1 LDLFTENMESGMT
14 REIMSLKDLVD
25 RLLIP
30 DQDLSRLSFCQST
43 KASSVFDW
51 IHGLPLTQ
59 ADQVSAIFYTAL
71 PELARVKANWELRL
85 SIAETVR
92 TPLHH
97 CMEGLSKRYLN
108 QPLIMPEAAVKTA
121 TVAQALQKH
130 LLNTYLVVIR
140 DICANIKDKEHH
152 LALAI
157 YRALAC
163 VSHLLLRSY
172 QLYLPPPEYL
182 WQTAHSLFL
191 IAEHADVLEEPCVD
205 PLLTPSHQNPLQ
217 AYIRVLLIAASRPNQ
232 LRQEEIQQVFSLLEH
247 DSYLVKL
254 QPLASEESDHSLIT
268 LAHSDLPPM
277 FVSKAKQS
285 DIKLSNAY
293 ELDVTG
299 IINHLKELSQ
309 STEEGGEQKIT
320 PSVIQHL
327 QTAWKQQA
335 QRGFSRQVTRL
346 NIEVIIGITNIH
358 FYLAGELPFQVF
370 LQQENP
376 IAERASGFLKRG
388 VQLKQ
393 NQELDP
399 WNESFDI
406 KGGVSGLASTTSVEQ
421 RIRQQ
426 AIDQYQGQHQIHQV
440 PLIDKSAGGYG
451 LEWQGDIPIQVKT
464 GELLALKENNRPNWI
479 LGVIRWAHQI
489 KGATQLGVQI
499 LSPKATPVG
508 IALIHRTGGY
518 TEYLRGLQIPE
529 LRAINQ
535 PTSLI
540 TNAVTFHENSK
551 VKLFMSDQ
559 GPEVGATNI
568 QLTKRIFSTGVF
580 NQFGYRAIAAST
592 KED

>member
-1 LDLFTENMESGMT
+1 MT
-14 REIMSLKDLVD
+14 REIMSLKDLVA

-30 DQDLSRLSFCQST
+30 DQDLARLSFCPNT

-59 ADQVSAIFYTAL
+59 AEQVSAIFYSAL
-71 PELARVKANWELRL
+71 PELSRVKANWELRL

-108 QPLIMPEAAVKTA
+108 QPLIMPEAAVKMA
-121 TVAQALQKH
+121 TVGQALQKH
-130 LLNTYLVVIR
+130 LLNTYLVIIR
-140 DICANIKDKEHH
+140 DICTNTKDKEHH

-157 YRALAC
+157 YRALTS
-163 VSHLLLRSY
+163 VSYLLLRSY

-182 WQTAHSLFL
+182 WQTAHALFL
-191 IAEHADVLEEPCVD
+191 IAEQLEILEESCVD
-205 PLLTPSHQNPLQ
+205 PLMTPSHQNPLQ
-217 AYIRVLLIAASRPNQ
+217 AYIRILLIAASRPNQ
-232 LRQEEIQQVFSLLEH
+232 LRQEEIQQLFSLLEH
-247 DSYLVKL
+247 ESYLIKL
-254 QPLASEESDHSLIT
+254 QPLASEDSDNSLVALT
-268 LAHSDLPPM
+268 ASDLPPM

-285 DIKLSNAY
+285 NIKLTNAY

-299 IINHLKELSQ
+299 ILNHLKELSQ
-309 STEEGGEQKIT
+309 VAAEEGKEQKIT

-327 QTAWKQQA
+327 QTAWKQQT
-335 QRGFSRQVTRL
+335 QRGFARQVTRL
-346 NIEVIIGITNIH
+346 NIDVIVGITNIH

-370 LQQENP
+370 LQQEN
-376 IAERASGFLKRG
+376 AVAGRANEFVKRG
-388 VQLKQ
+388 IQLKQ
-393 NQELDP
+393 NTEADP
-399 WNESFDI
+399 WGDAFEMTGDSAL
-406 KGGVSGLASTTSVEQ
+406 KSTTSVEQ

-426 AIDQYQGQHQIHQV
+426 VMDQYQGQHQTFSV

-464 GELLALKENNRPNWI
+464 GELLALKEANRPNWV

-489 KGATQLGVQI
+489 KGATQLGIQI

-508 IALIHRTGGY
+508 IALIHRSGGY

-551 VKLFMSDQ
+551 VKLFMPEQ
-559 GPEVGATNI
+559 GNPSSTTNI
-568 QLTKRIFSTGVF
+568 QLTKRIFSTGAF
-580 NQFGYRAIAAST
+580 NQFGYRTIVAST
-592 KED
+592 KEGE